1 MFLIKKDFKV
11 KLRND
16 MPDDMLYDA
25 IKTTER
31 VLKNVTDFEVEGSLW
46 ICFSIFE
53 MHFTS
58 CSKIRFGLCRK
69 D

>member
-1 MFLIKKDFKV
+1 MLFREFDCYYSNDVITQV

-31 VLKNVTDFEVEGSLW
+31 VLKNVTDFELEGFLC
-46 ICFSIFE
+46 IIFYSKLY
-53 MHFTS
+53 FTNNL
-58 CSKIRFGLCRK
+58 I
-69 D
+69 